1 MLFRSPWSPLARGRL
16 TRPWESQTERSQSDE
31 FGATLYSDIDKPI
44 VDAVNRIASARGVAP
59 AQIALAWVLDNP
71 VVTSP
76 IVGAT
81 KAHHLDDA
89 VAALSLELDDAE
101 IVALEE
107 FYRPHAVVGMASPS
121 SKR

>member
-1 MLFRSPWSPLARGRL
+1 M
-16 TRPWESQTERSQSDE
+16 
-31 FGATLYSDIDKPI
+31 I
-44 VDAVNRIASARGVAP
+44 RIASARGVAP

-89 VAALSLELDDAE
+89 VSALSLELDDVE
-101 IVALEE
+101 IAALEE
-107 FYRPHAVVGMASPS
+107 FYRPHAVAGMASPS